1 MRGLKPSLTIYS
13 LLASHPSDVAYLP
26 FGTSKVSWLE
36 FIALS
41 VPSQNL
47 ILPFQWFSQWAS
59 SYSGGTA
66 QDFHLLPFFISMK
79 NLLRYYLIC
88 KYFIIPPLKDQFIIV
103 ELALKLVFHLN
114 YRTGFNKAIGKRIL
128 QNLSEKI

>member
-47 ILPFQWFSQWAS
+47 VLPFQWFSQWAS

-66 QDFHLLPFFISMK
+66 QDFHLLPYS
-79 NLLRYYLIC
+79 
-88 KYFIIPPLKDQFIIV
+88 PLP
-103 ELALKLVFHLN
+103 AAPAASYSVFKFVL
-114 YRTGFNKAIGKRIL
+114 TIL
-128 QNLSEKI
+128 YHIREFTQ